1 MEKMIKIP
9 IELIEKLYRI
19 QEESISIIETIE
31 EILDEEA
38 LRRIK
43 KGLQEINKGE
53 IIEAEIDEVDKILL

>member
-1 MEKMIKIP
+1 MIKIP